1 MTQSFLDVFGYQE
14 KEKKIF
20 LKKVHFSGF
29 AVQNRSGKMAI
40 LGRIL
45 GTETESRTV
54 TQIRSASVVKPGSL
68 KLSFK

>member
-1 MTQSFLDVFGYQE
+1 MGKDNPRHTYTMKDGSVINNLVVTECE
-14 KEKKIF
+14 KD
-20 LKKVHFSGF
+20 
-29 AVQNRSGKMAI
+29 
-40 LGRIL
+40 LGV